1 MSEASPSR
9 QSIHHNA
16 PIRHNEDFVAEF
28 AKSMNLSIDR
38 TRDMLMEIQRL
49 EQAAAPPSPPP
60 PAPAQLA
67 DKLEAL
73 IASTQQLSRTMY
85 NLEAD
90 NMRLGHKLE
99 DVAEENKKLRK
110 ELNNLKSQ
118 SYNNIVK
125 QNARNATAEGR
136 TKESENRLDK
146 IEELLHGDNGMPK
159 IEDDVALL
167 YEYCN
172 VSVNRIYPECQ
183 DLNEVREHWQT
194 FNRLPPSL
202 TRPSNPSLFH
212 MGGMAGALPA
222 FQSNN
227 TPMGQNM
234 MPQQQQKQQM
244 VPQQHPM
251 MQQFSNPPMMQQQVP
266 QQQQQQQ
273 QYGMNMMPYMGHGG
287 MPPHYQ

>member
-1 MSEASPSR
+1 MSEAGSSR

-16 PIRHNEDFVAEF
+16 PIRHNEDFVVAF

-38 TRDMLMEIQRL
+38 ARDMLMEIQRL
-49 EQAAAPPSPPP
+49 EQAAVPPSPPPPPPPPPP

-99 DVAEENKKLRK
+99 DVEEENKKLRK
-110 ELNNLKSQ
+110 QLKNLKTQ

-125 QNARNATAEGR
+125 QNAWNATAEGR

-146 IEELLHGDNGMPK
+146 IEELLHGENGMPK

-167 YEYCN
+167 YE
-172 VSVNRIYPECQ
+172 
-183 DLNEVREHWQT
+183 
-194 FNRLPPSL
+194 
-202 TRPSNPSLFH
+202 
-212 MGGMAGALPA
+212 
-222 FQSNN
+222 
-227 TPMGQNM
+227 
-234 MPQQQQKQQM
+234 
-244 VPQQHPM
+244 
-251 MQQFSNPPMMQQQVP
+251 
-266 QQQQQQQ
+266 
-273 QYGMNMMPYMGHGG
+273 
-287 MPPHYQ
+287 